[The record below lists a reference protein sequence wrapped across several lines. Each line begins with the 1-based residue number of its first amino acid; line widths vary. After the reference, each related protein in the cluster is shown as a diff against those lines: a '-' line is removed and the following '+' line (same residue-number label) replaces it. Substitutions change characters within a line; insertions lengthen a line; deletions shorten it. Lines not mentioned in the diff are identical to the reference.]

1 MPGTMTLGGMARRTS
16 RGEQS
21 VKDGHVLRRRL
32 LAAVAGI
39 FLVAVFLFGIGVAY
53 TLGFGYDSHAYW
65 EAAHR
70 LDHLYDRPPLAKDA
84 YLYSPAFV
92 QLLWPIAQLPWP
104 VFAVVWG
111 AISAAAFFWLLN
123 RLPPVWFVL
132 GMLACVPEI
141 LTGNV
146 YGLMAVSIVL
156 GVRRGWPWVL
166 PLITK
171 VTPGAVG
178 LAFFALRPDLRRTA
192 AVLLWTALVIGVS
205 VAISPTA
212 WIDWFQFLVDN
223 WSSSATSAI
232 VPFPLRI
239 LGLVAALALTWLAAR
254 RRSYWALALVSV
266 LVSPTVGPNT
276 LTLLAAVPRLRAAQ
290 VHDGQAPTERTLGR

>member
-1 MPGTMTLGGMARRTS
+1 V
-16 RGEQS
+16 E
-21 VKDGHVLRRRL
+21 DGHVLRRRL
-32 LAAVAGI
+32 VSALAGVA
-39 FLVAVFLFGIGVAY
+39 LVVLFLFGLGVAY

-70 LDHLYDRPPLAKDA
+70 LDDLYDRPPLAKDA

-111 AISAAAFFWLLN
+111 AISAGAFLWLMN

-141 LTGNV
+141 LTGNI

-156 GVRRGWPWVL
+156 GVRRGWPWVF
-166 PLITK
+166 PLVTK
-171 VTPGAVG
+171 VTPGGVG
-178 LAFFALRPDLRRTA
+178 LLFFALRPDLRRA
-192 AVLLWTALVIGVS
+192 VSVLLWSALVVGAS
-205 VAISPTA
+205 VAINATA
-212 WIDWFQFLVDN
+212 WVDWFRFLVDN
-223 WSSSATSAI
+223 RSSSATSAI
-232 VPFPLRI
+232 LPFPLRVV
-239 LGLVAALALTWLAAR
+239 GLVAALALTWLAAR
-254 RRSYWALALVSV
+254 RRSYWALAVAAV
-266 LVSPTVGPNT
+266 LVSPTLGPNT

-290 VHDGQAPTERTLGR
+290 VDDGEASKERTLG